1 MTADELASSEL
12 RKWRE
17 EEERRH
23 IEENVMLTSA
33 SEKPLNPLS
42 PPRETTPKPVEKP
55 AEKPAEEEPPKEPAV
70 VNDKDSEEREKA
82 IAALLEAIPSVTST
96 PAKKVKEEEK
106 KEEAKKEEVKEE
118 EIKEEKEKGGNVME
132 GFAMRELKMEK
143 GSDSAIAVAMPEGSP
158 IFFTAN
164 VIACPDDKE
173 VAAMD
178 VDSVMRVIGRMTVDT
193 CQTFLESRRDHSGY
207 DVFWWTLELD
217 AKSTE

>member
-55 AEKPAEEEPPKEPAV
+55 VEKPAEEEPPKEPAV

-106 KEEAKKEEVKEE
+106 KEEAKEEVKEE
-118 EIKEEKEKGGNVME
+118 EIKEEKEKGGNMME

>member
-55 AEKPAEEEPPKEPAV
+55 AEEEPPKEPAV

-96 PAKKVKEEEK
+96 PAKKVKEEAK
-106 KEEAKKEEVKEE
+106 KEEAKREEVKEE

-178 VDSVMRVIGRMTVDT
+178 VDSVMRI
-193 CQTFLESRRDHSGY
+193 LESLPITNSFQG
-207 DVFWWTLELD
+207 
-217 AKSTE
+217 SPS

>member
-55 AEKPAEEEPPKEPAV
+55 VEKSEEEEPPKEPTI

-96 PAKKVKEEEK
+96 PVKEEEKEEEK
-106 KEEAKKEEVKEE
+106 KEEVKEEV
-118 EIKEEKEKGGNVME
+118 KEEKEKGGIIME

-158 IFFTAN
+158 VFFTAN

-178 VDSVMRVIGRMTVDT
+178 VDTVMRVIGRMTVDT

-207 DVFWWTLELD
+207 DVFWWSLELD
-217 AKSTE
+217 TKSTE

>member
-33 SEKPLNPLS
+33 SEKPLNPMS

-55 AEKPAEEEPPKEPAV
+55 VEKPAEEEPPKEPAV

-106 KEEAKKEEVKEE
+106 KEEAKEEVKEE
-118 EIKEEKEKGGNVME
+118 EIKEEKEKGGNMME

>member
-1 MTADELASSEL
+1 MEVKIISGYGENTFQMEEADAMSL
-12 RKWRE
+12 
-17 EEERRH
+17 
-23 IEENVMLTSA
+23 
-33 SEKPLNPLS
+33 LNNAM
-42 PPRETTPKPVEKP
+42 RFHNKI
-55 AEKPAEEEPPKEPAV
+55 
-70 VNDKDSEEREKA
+70 KA
-82 IAALLEAIPSVTST
+82 IDGVEDNTGIKAE
-96 PAKKVKEEEK
+96 
-106 KEEAKKEEVKEE
+106 KEE

>member
-55 AEKPAEEEPPKEPAV
+55 VEKPAEEEPPKEPAV

-106 KEEAKKEEVKEE
+106 KEEAKEEVKEE

>member
-1 MTADELASSEL
+1 M
-12 RKWRE
+12 
-17 EEERRH
+17 
-23 IEENVMLTSA
+23 
-33 SEKPLNPLS
+33 
-42 PPRETTPKPVEKP
+42 
-55 AEKPAEEEPPKEPAV
+55 
-70 VNDKDSEEREKA
+70 
-82 IAALLEAIPSVTST
+82 
-96 PAKKVKEEEK
+96 
-106 KEEAKKEEVKEE
+106 KEE

>member
-1 MTADELASSEL
+1 MLDRLDSAVTIHQDMINDASNRLKQFCEKTRALGEDVEKKEERAVKEAEILKSLTTAL
-12 RKWRE
+12 RE
-17 EEERRH
+17 EEAAVSGVR
-23 IEENVMLTSA
+23 VA
-33 SEKPLNPLS
+33 
-42 PPRETTPKPVEKP
+42 VE
-55 AEKPAEEEPPKEPAV
+55 
-70 VNDKDSEEREKA
+70 
-82 IAALLEAIPSVTST
+82 
-96 PAKKVKEEEK
+96 
-106 KEEAKKEEVKEE
+106 EEAKKEEVKEE